1 MNEVFSFRRFRRLF
15 VKHTIEHYRTYLM
28 SVAVLVGVLVL
39 GGSFVFY
46 MDQDPPDPGFQT
58 AMFGSLLLIA
68 GTLFTSTVF
77 ADYGEKN
84 KAIPALTLP
93 ATALEKF
100 LVGWLYSYPIFLV
113 MYTGAFYLALL
124 GLSSGRHWG
133 AGQHFYLMNLR
144 QPGMSVLFLIYS
156 VLHAISLFGALFFKK
171 LHFIKTGFAFFIA
184 MGVAIFLNT
193 LLLEIVT
200 GLGAVKLALPFGHLN
215 FYMHDRF
222 YSITLNDSGT
232 VMPVLYVLMLV
243 TLVIWMAAYFRLKE
257 KQV

>member
-28 SVAVLVGVLVL
+28 SLAVLVGVLLL
-39 GGSFVFY
+39 GGSFIFY
-46 MDQDPPDPGFQT
+46 MDPDPPDPAFQSVIFV
-58 AMFGSLLLIA
+58 ALLLLA

-77 ADYGEKN
+77 ADYGDRN

-113 MYTGAFYLALL
+113 VYIGAFYLALL
-124 GLSSGRHWG
+124 GLSSSRHWG
-133 AGQHFYLMNLR
+133 PGQHFYLLNLR
-144 QPGMSVLFLIYS
+144 QPGMDVLFLIYS
-156 VLHAISLFGALFFKK
+156 VLQAVSLFGAVFFSK

-184 MGVAIFLNT
+184 LGIAIFLNT
-193 LLLEIVT
+193 FLLKVFS
-200 GLGAVKLALPFGHLN
+200 GLGVVKMSLPFGFLN
-215 FYMHDRF
+215 FYVHDRF
-222 YSITLNDSGT
+222 YSISLNDPGT
-232 VMPVLYVLMLV
+232 STTILYVMMLV
-243 TLVIWMAAYFRLKE
+243 TLVIWVAAYFRLKE